1 MGNAC
6 SPSQPDDNE
15 IEAEINMEDEAKDD
29 QTGNEETN
37 EKFATIINDYQAE
50 NEQLR
55 NKLESMKNKN
65 DESIAEN
72 EEKTKQNEEVV
83 RELNEI
89 KALLDLKNRA
99 IERGRLETALLKS
112 IVSVE
117 STMKLCIKGVLKHHQ
132 IKNRIS
138 KYVEVRGCKGEIL
151 ENDYKP
157 GYVLLTYSDDKDD
170 EENVERCKVL
180 GVTVDDSENKE
191 KELSFT
197 LRVAELSDENA
208 VKKMTFSCNT
218 AEQVGEWE
226 KSIVSALDEVRKN
239 NDRMNEQFIVKIQFT
254 KEKMGIRVEERRISV
269 KDKQSEKRK
278 PRESKVKKAI
288 EVYEKTNKPKKKKK
302 KDAKNEA
309 AMKLLEQVAEDM
321 VEGVQEAIE
330 KEKAEQKAI
339 LKENGLEVIEQK
351 DEKNDEA
358 PCELV
363 VTSIRDKE
371 LNASGLRVNCV
382 VTAINNQSLAGMRYT
397 QQLGLLIKTA
407 KPYTLT
413 FTGENYL
420 RHKPEPKHSYD
431 SILKELTADG
441 DNSVK
446 RAFHELVEGTPFE
459 EELKDSTDKSGTIE
473 KLLSNQRRLMAL
485 LQKSDIQDIEL

>member
-55 NKLESMKNKN
+55 NELESMKNKN
-65 DESIAEN
+65 DESVAEN
-72 EEKTKQNEEVV
+72 EEKAKQNEEVV

-112 IVSVE
+112 IVSME

-180 GVTVDDSENKE
+180 GVTVDDSENKA

-197 LRVAELSDENA
+197 LSVTELSDENA

-239 NDRMNEQFIVKIQFT
+239 NDRMYEQFIVKIQFT

-269 KDKQSEKRK
+269 KNEQSGKGK
-278 PRESKVKKAI
+278 PRDSGKVKKAI

-302 KDAKNEA
+302 NDA
-309 AMKLLEQVAEDM
+309 AMKLLEQVTEDLAK
-321 VEGVQEAIE
+321 GVQDAIE

-363 VTSIRDKE
+363 VTNISDKE
-371 LNASGLRVNCV
+371 LNASGLKVNCV
-382 VTAINNQSLAGMRYT
+382 VTAINNKSLAGMRYT
-397 QQLGLLIKTA
+397 QQLDLLIKTA

-485 LQKSDIQDIEL
+485 LQKADIQDIEL

>member
-1 MGNAC
+1 
-6 SPSQPDDNE
+6 
-15 IEAEINMEDEAKDD
+15 
-29 QTGNEETN
+29 
-37 EKFATIINDYQAE
+37 
-50 NEQLR
+50 
-55 NKLESMKNKN
+55 
-65 DESIAEN
+65 
-72 EEKTKQNEEVV
+72 
-83 RELNEI
+83 
-89 KALLDLKNRA
+89 
-99 IERGRLETALLKS
+99 
-112 IVSVE
+112 
-117 STMKLCIKGVLKHHQ
+117 
-132 IKNRIS
+132 
-138 KYVEVRGCKGEIL
+138 
-151 ENDYKP
+151 
-157 GYVLLTYSDDKDD
+157 
-170 EENVERCKVL
+170 
-180 GVTVDDSENKE
+180 VTVDDSENKE

-197 LRVAELSDENA
+197 LSVAELSDENA
-208 VKKMTFSCNT
+208 VKEMTFSCNT

-239 NDRMNEQFIVKIQFT
+239 NDRMYEQFIVKIQFT
-254 KEKMGIRVEERRISV
+254 EEKMGIRVEERRISV
-269 KDKQSEKRK
+269 KEKKK

-302 KDAKNEA
+302 NDKNDA

-321 VEGVQEAIE
+321 AEGIQEAIE

-339 LKENGLEVIEQK
+339 LKEKGLEVIEQK

-363 VTSIRDKE
+363 VININDKE
-371 LNASGLRVNCV
+371 LNASGLKVNCV
-382 VTAINNQSLAGMRYT
+382 VTAINNKSLAGMRYT
-397 QQLGLLIKTA
+397 QQLDLLIKTA

-459 EELKDSTDKSGTIE
+459 EELNDSTDKSGTIE